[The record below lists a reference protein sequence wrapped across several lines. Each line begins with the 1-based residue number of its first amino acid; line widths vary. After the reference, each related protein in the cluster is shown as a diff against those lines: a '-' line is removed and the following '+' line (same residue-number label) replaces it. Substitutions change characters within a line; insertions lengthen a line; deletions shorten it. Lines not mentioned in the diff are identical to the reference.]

1 MIASQLISDSF
12 PPLRLSDS
20 AATAINLMQEFGLEI
35 LPIVEKGKYIGV
47 VTDES
52 ILDIENLELPL
63 SEAGYAFLHPSVT
76 EDMHIFGVLK
86 IVAEQ
91 NLSIVP
97 VVSKE
102 NSYLGAV
109 TLQSLL
115 RYFTQLSGL
124 TDPGAVLILQIPI
137 RDFALSQVS
146 RITESNDIQ
155 VLALY
160 VNLIQDRSIAE
171 ITLKLNKTDLAS
183 LIATFER
190 FNYTITA
197 SFQESEYFNDLKD
210 RYDSFMK
217 YMSI

>member
-12 PPLRLSDS
+12 PPLRLSD
-20 AATAINLMQEFGLEI
+20 TASKAISLMQEFGLEV

-52 ILDIENLELPL
+52 ILDIENLDLPL
-63 SEAGYAFLHPSVT
+63 SEAGYAFLHPCVS

-91 NLSIVP
+91 NLGMIP
-97 VVSKE
+97 VVSKD
-102 NSYLGAV
+102 NSYLGSIS
-109 TLQSLL
+109 LQSLL
-115 RYFTQLSGL
+115 RYFSQLSGL
-124 TDPGAVLILQIPI
+124 TDSGAVLILQIPL
-137 RDFALSQVS
+137 RDYAMSQIA
-146 RITESNDIQ
+146 RITESNDVQ
-155 VLALY
+155 VLAMY

-190 FNYTITA
+190 FNFTITA
-197 SFQESEYFNDLKD
+197 SFHESEYFNDLKD